1 MSKNFVLIISFLVA
15 VTSCDSSKKESLPT
29 AKWKTIDTPHY
40 TIQYPKE
47 WKRETGE
54 KFGSEFMLMSARTS
68 PKDDFKENIGLLILE
83 FSSDSGINLEK
94 YAEIS
99 EEQVIE
105 SMENAKILSSKSSLN
120 HGQNMHKTT
129 FTASFDDRALTF
141 TRHYWK
147 KNNKI
152 YVLTLTCEADQ
163 FDDYKDVGEGIMASF
178 RLK

>member
-1 MSKNFVLIISFLVA
+1 MRKSFVLIFSFLIAVA
-15 VTSCDSSKKESLPT
+15 SCESSKKESQPT
-29 AKWKTIDTPHY
+29 AKWKTIDAPDY
-40 TIQYPKE
+40 SIQYPKE

-83 FSSDSGINLEK
+83 FSSDSGIDLEK

-99 EEQVIE
+99 EEQVLE
-105 SMENAKILSSKSSLN
+105 SIENAKILSSKSSLN
-120 HGQNMHKTT
+120 HGQNMRKTD
-129 FTASFDDRALTF
+129 FTASFDDRALKF

-147 KNNKI
+147 KKNKV

-163 FDDYKDVGEGIMASF
+163 FDEYKDVGEAIMASF